1 MKTIYAVA
9 CYYDENDIPDDTIL
23 LGWNGRTDWF
33 DTDYSLNDALD
44 EDGNLLD
51 IHSSLLLD
59 VSKDTS
65 LYVSETIDYVKSYAE
80 DARKEGIEAVV
91 VKIEITDDEIKIVP
105 QE

>member
-23 LGWNGRTDWF
+23 LGWSNRDDWF
-33 DTDYSLNDALD
+33 DTDYTLNDALD

-51 IHSSLLLD
+51 SHFDLID
-59 VSKDTS
+59 VSEDTAV
-65 LYVSETIDYVKSYAE
+65 YVGETIDAVKFYAE
-80 DARKEGIEAVV
+80 NARSDGIEAVV
-91 VKIEITDDEIKIVP
+91 VKIEITDDEIKIIP

>member
-9 CYYDENDIPDDTIL
+9 CYYDENDYPDDTLL

-44 EDGNLLD
+44 GDGNLLD
-51 IHSSLLLD
+51 SHCGLID

-65 LYVSETIDYVKSYAE
+65 IYVGETIDDVKSYAE
-80 DARKEGIEAVV
+80 SACEEGIEAVV
-91 VKIEITDDEIKIVP
+91 VKIEITDDEIKVIP
-105 QE
+105 RK